1 MNCQR
6 EGNAAQEKPP
16 CPMRTPMPGSGFT
29 GEKCGALTRR
39 GTACLQPAMRN
50 SRCRMHGGKTPGG
63 VELPQFS
70 HGRYSKAIPD
80 RMSARYE
87 EVLSDVERHDLRHE
101 IALCDA
107 KIGDV
112 LAGLG
117 RDESD
122 SLLALL
128 RDKERQ
134 MRAAEARDEFEYAE
148 RLLREIL
155 TLIRRGGDE
164 SLAWGD
170 LDHWIA
176 RKARTIEADA
186 RIAATKQQVISVE
199 EMMAILGLVLNAI
212 RRHVPDQST
221 RNALA
226 QEIRAAAELEYRGDT
241 VLSLRPLRASTLGKR
256 SDGDGQR

>member
-1 MNCQR
+1 
-6 EGNAAQEKPP
+6 
-16 CPMRTPMPGSGFT
+16 
-29 GEKCGALTRR
+29 
-39 GTACLQPAMRN
+39 
-50 SRCRMHGGKTPGG
+50 
-63 VELPQFS
+63 
-70 HGRYSKAIPD
+70 
-80 RMSARYE
+80 
-87 EVLSDVERHDLRHE
+87 
-101 IALCDA
+101 
-107 KIGDV
+107 
-112 LAGLG
+112 
-117 RDESD
+117 
-122 SLLALL
+122 
-128 RDKERQ
+128 

-170 LDHWIA
+170 LDRWIA

-241 VLSLRPLRASTLGKR
+241 VLSLRPLPASTLGKG